1 MKNPTLIGTAAA
13 CLMAAAF
20 AAPAWSAPSDGMKSV
35 SQLQPV
41 WRTDVTGSRTEV
53 VPLMKLV
60 PGGSAAAVK
69 LTGLSRVQAFDF
81 GVRRDE
87 VVSEATLDLSFTPSP
102 ALAPSGSQ
110 INFYLNG
117 RLQRSVP
124 ISASMVGKPS
134 QLTLKLS
141 PKVIESVNQ
150 LTVEFIGHTPS
161 VCENPADAAI
171 WLDIAAES
179 RLTLVKQ
186 RVRLANDLA
195 AFPAPFVDTASNE
208 PSVLPMVFTSAPTS
222 MEKQAAAVLASIVG
236 RMSDWR
242 GADFPGPMV
251 TIADAPAS
259 LSGKMLVIQGRN
271 DEDLLAAVRALGTDR
286 PVMVGETFRVKKA
299 EVPPVREAYDAPR
312 WINTDAEIPFSKL
325 MQYPG
330 QLSARGHV
338 MAPVQLPVKFAPDL
352 FMVGDA
358 ELGMQ
363 IRYRYA
369 KPMPEETAQLRTFVN
384 GYLADSD
391 TLAGRDGRGSRTVQ
405 LPAFYGAISV
415 DDPMGATLTHST
427 SLGFSVSYERTIQG
441 GSQDNCRSVSL
452 IGHQMEIEPTSTLT
466 VKGLFH
472 HAELPNLKL
481 FTRAGYPFT
490 KYADL
495 SQTAVFIPQDAS
507 RSELTTMLN
516 TMGRMSAMTGAPAM
530 HVHVTGDMN
539 DPELAKRDILAFA
552 RFPAPVTDIDVEN
565 AGRIQEKLVE
575 AFRAKSPSVQK
586 TAEGAYDN
594 GIAAI
599 VSAESPL
606 AGGRTLVA
614 LLSEGASGAARL
626 NAELVN
632 PAGLGSVTGS
642 VAVVNAAG
650 VTGFDVGEHY
660 TVGNLPWY
668 HKVWMTVID
677 RPGVLVAAA
686 LLSALFV
693 GFGIFLFM
701 RYWIRSR
708 S

>member
-242 GADFPGPMV
+242 GADFPVFYNGTPAEGHFVVFATNERRPDFLHDLPKADGPMV

-472 HAELPNLKL
+472 Q
-481 FTRAGYPFT
+481 
-490 KYADL
+490 L
-495 SQTAVFIPQDAS
+495 SCPT
-507 RSELTTMLN
+507 
-516 TMGRMSAMTGAPAM
+516 
-530 HVHVTGDMN
+530 
-539 DPELAKRDILAFA
+539 
-552 RFPAPVTDIDVEN
+552 
-565 AGRIQEKLVE
+565 
-575 AFRAKSPSVQK
+575 
-586 TAEGAYDN
+586 
-594 GIAAI
+594 
-599 VSAESPL
+599 
-606 AGGRTLVA
+606 
-614 LLSEGASGAARL
+614 
-626 NAELVN
+626 
-632 PAGLGSVTGS
+632 
-642 VAVVNAAG
+642 
-650 VTGFDVGEHY
+650 
-660 TVGNLPWY
+660 
-668 HKVWMTVID
+668 
-677 RPGVLVAAA
+677 
-686 LLSALFV
+686 
-693 GFGIFLFM
+693 
-701 RYWIRSR
+701 
-708 S
+708 

>member
-242 GADFPGPMV
+242 GADFPVFYNGTPAEGHFVVFATNERRPDFLHDLPKADGPMV
-251 TIADAPAS
+251 TIADAPLRQDARH
-259 LSGKMLVIQGRN
+259 SGPQRRGPPRCRACARHRPSRDGGR
-271 DEDLLAAVRALGTDR
+271 DLPRQEGRSAAR
-286 PVMVGETFRVKKA
+286 
-299 EVPPVREAYDAPR
+299 
-312 WINTDAEIPFSKL
+312 
-325 MQYPG
+325 
-330 QLSARGHV
+330 ARG
-338 MAPVQLPVKFAPDL
+338 L
-352 FMVGDA
+352 
-358 ELGMQ
+358 
-363 IRYRYA
+363 
-369 KPMPEETAQLRTFVN
+369 
-384 GYLADSD
+384 
-391 TLAGRDGRGSRTVQ
+391 
-405 LPAFYGAISV
+405 
-415 DDPMGATLTHST
+415 
-427 SLGFSVSYERTIQG
+427 
-441 GSQDNCRSVSL
+441 
-452 IGHQMEIEPTSTLT
+452 
-466 VKGLFH
+466 
-472 HAELPNLKL
+472 
-481 FTRAGYPFT
+481 
-490 KYADL
+490 
-495 SQTAVFIPQDAS
+495 
-507 RSELTTMLN
+507 
-516 TMGRMSAMTGAPAM
+516 
-530 HVHVTGDMN
+530 
-539 DPELAKRDILAFA
+539 
-552 RFPAPVTDIDVEN
+552 
-565 AGRIQEKLVE
+565 
-575 AFRAKSPSVQK
+575 
-586 TAEGAYDN
+586 
-594 GIAAI
+594 
-599 VSAESPL
+599 
-606 AGGRTLVA
+606 
-614 LLSEGASGAARL
+614 
-626 NAELVN
+626 
-632 PAGLGSVTGS
+632 
-642 VAVVNAAG
+642 
-650 VTGFDVGEHY
+650 
-660 TVGNLPWY
+660 
-668 HKVWMTVID
+668 
-677 RPGVLVAAA
+677 
-686 LLSALFV
+686 
-693 GFGIFLFM
+693 
-701 RYWIRSR
+701 
-708 S
+708 